1 VKRRHFITLIA
12 GALMFRWRT
21 SSAATAPRIFPYMR
35 AVVGPSRRYILQG
48 ALAQAGPWVPL
59 AAQDERGRLGTALER
74 HGVNDFTAERY
85 RIGEVACAWEI
96 VGLTEE

>member
-1 VKRRHFITLIA
+1 
-12 GALMFRWRT
+12 
-21 SSAATAPRIFPYMR
+21 
-35 AVVGPSRRYILQG
+35 
-48 ALAQAGPWVPL
+48 VPL